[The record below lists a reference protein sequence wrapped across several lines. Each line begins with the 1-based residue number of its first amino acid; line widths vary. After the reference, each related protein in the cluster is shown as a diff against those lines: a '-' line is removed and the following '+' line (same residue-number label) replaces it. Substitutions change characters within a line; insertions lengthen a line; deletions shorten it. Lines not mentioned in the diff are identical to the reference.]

1 MLEGT
6 VRPGGPILRRAA
18 LIIVSVSLAF
28 GVVGSPAAADAP
40 ADDLRTRLREVR
52 AELRTTL
59 DALARVGSQRDVA
72 TVERTE
78 AEADAAAARADAR
91 AWRIATYAVL
101 GLMAGIGLAA
111 MVRRRST
118 VRIRIPDT
126 PDELLEES
134 WNPRDG

>member
-1 MLEGT
+1 
-6 VRPGGPILRRAA
+6 LRRAA
-18 LIIVSVSLAF
+18 LIVVTICFAF
-28 GVVGSPAAADAP
+28 GVVGSPVAAAEPP
-40 ADDLRTRLREVR
+40 ADELRTRLREVR

-59 DALARVGSQRDVA
+59 DALARIGSQRDVA

-78 AEADAAAARADAR
+78 AEADAAAARAGAR